1 MRRSLTW
8 GAGLAAGAIGVLG
21 VLRLTRKLRP
31 ATGTDHDSDISA
43 RAWSLLCAEFGPKA
57 EDFSVTVRAGVV
69 TLRGDVA
76 TLDDI
81 RRLGALAEAIPGVT
95 GVTNLLRLPPAR
107 KLLSGEPS
115 EAGVWL
121 S

>member
-1 MRRSLTW
+1 MGRSLTW
-8 GAGLAAGAIGVLG
+8 GAGLAAGILAVIGAV
-21 VLRLTRKLRP
+21 RLVRGMSRRSGRIT
-31 ATGTDHDSDISA
+31 DSDVSA
-43 RAWSLLCAEFGPKA
+43 AVWSLLGAEFGPKV
-57 EDFSVTVRAGVV
+57 EDFAVTVHAGGV

-76 TLDDI
+76 TLEDI
-81 RRLGALAEAIPGVT
+81 RRLGAEAEAIPGVT

-107 KLLSGEPS
+107 RVLSGEAS